1 MHHKKILGK
10 DKYVFKNYSAI
21 YSHAFSREK
30 PKLYAGLGRENVVIE
45 HVGSTAVPGLGGK
58 NILDIIVGLKKGKR
72 EAVKRKICESGYD
85 FVSTAGSRN
94 RLFFVKDEIYKGKS
108 IRVHLHLVKFQGCE
122 WRKNI
127 AFRDYLIGHKDAV
140 LEYARIKKIAV
151 KEAKGSKE
159 KYMTAKEKFII
170 SITNKAL
177 KINYR

>member
-58 NILDIIVGLKKGKR
+58 NILDIIVGLRKGKR
-72 EAVKRKICESGYD
+72 QRAKMKIRELGYD
-85 FVSTAGSRN
+85 FISTAGSRN
-94 RLFFVKDEIYKGKS
+94 RLFFVKDEIYRGKN
-108 IRVHLHLVKFQGCE
+108 IRVHLHLVKFQGRE

-127 AFRDYLIGHKDAV
+127 VFRNYLIKHRDAV
-140 LEYARIKKIAV
+140 LEYARVKKIAA

-159 KYMTAKEKFII
+159 KYMKAKEKFIRR
-170 SITNKAL
+170 ITKKAL
-177 KINYR
+177 KSDYL

>member
-1 MHHKKILGK
+1 MHAQYAYSSFINLYTISFCGIYASQKILGK

-72 EAVKRKICESGYD
+72 EAVKRKICELGYD

-94 RLFFVKDEIYKGKS
+94 RLF
-108 IRVHLHLVKFQGCE
+108 L
-122 WRKNI
+122 
-127 AFRDYLIGHKDAV
+127 
-140 LEYARIKKIAV
+140 
-151 KEAKGSKE
+151 
-159 KYMTAKEKFII
+159 
-170 SITNKAL
+170 
-177 KINYR
+177 